1 MAFNTLDHIAN
12 SVCSVWYGLHPL
24 VLDAN
29 GSGTCW
35 GGANYRPRCRPPA
48 AFALAG
54 PVNHPLSESRP
65 PSGDEAVLSRSTFPV
80 MGAF

>member
-1 MAFNTLDHIAN
+1 MAFNILDNITN
-12 SVCSVWYGLHPL
+12 IWYGLHPL
-24 VLDAN
+24 ALDAN
-29 GSGTCW
+29 GSGTCR

-54 PVNHPLSESRP
+54 PVDHPLSESRP
-65 PSGDEAVLSRSTFPV
+65 PLGDEAALSRSTSTV